1 MRRLGVALGLLLAC
15 AAAAAATERLALLPF
30 QYAPFPYDGPRP
42 DGKPFLDVRFRGQ
55 RGHTSARGGIY
66 WEHETYADRRVLVY
80 LPPRLDAKKPLRL
93 VVFLHGNDAL
103 LERDVQQRQKVPLQ
117 LARSGLN
124 AVLVAPQ
131 FARDAH
137 DSSAGR
143 FWQRGVFARFLDEAA
158 DRAGKLAGD
167 PALARALRRA
177 PVILV
182 AYSGGYYP
190 AAFALARGG
199 ADHRVQGVFLLDAL
213 YGEEALFADWIARH
227 RHDGF
232 FVSAYTEP
240 AKPSNE
246 ALQALLRQRGV
257 AFGRDLPPRL
267 GGGEIAFLPL
277 DSDLVHEDLVTQA
290 WTAQPLTDVLHRAAL
305 PPPRAPAKA
314 HPATAAKKS
323 APPRT
328 RPAPARGH

>member
-42 DGKPFLDVRFRGQ
+42 DGKPFLDVHFRGQ

-167 PALARALRRA
+167 PALAR
-177 PVILV
+177 
-182 AYSGGYYP
+182 
-190 AAFALARGG
+190 GG

-267 GGGEIAFLPL
+267 R
-277 DSDLVHEDLVTQA
+277 S
-290 WTAQPLTDVLHRAAL
+290 
-305 PPPRAPAKA
+305 
-314 HPATAAKKS
+314 
-323 APPRT
+323 
-328 RPAPARGH
+328 